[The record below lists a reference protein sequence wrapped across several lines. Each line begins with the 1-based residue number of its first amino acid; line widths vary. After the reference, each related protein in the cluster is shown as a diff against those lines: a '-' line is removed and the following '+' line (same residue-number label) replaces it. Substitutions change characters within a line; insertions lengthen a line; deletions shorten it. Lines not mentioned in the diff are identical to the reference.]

1 MNNEIR
7 ERLENLQDEMH
18 EKAEQDE
25 VDYRNTSLYGM
36 MLMLDSVLREGFTAQ
51 QAVNELIS
59 NSDLEIQSEVIETRV
74 IQK

>member
-1 MNNEIR
+1 MNDEIK
-7 ERLENLQDEMH
+7 EKLENLQDEMH

-25 VDYRNTSLYGM
+25 VNYRNTSLYGM
-36 MLMLDSVLREGFTAQ
+36 MLMLDSVLREDFTAQ
-51 QAVNELIS
+51 EAVNELIT